1 MASHAGADKPEKADR
16 PNWKYLKSMQSGV
29 TTQPN
34 TSQGKEFDMP
44 LKKGSSQKTVSKNI
58 SKLKE
63 EGYPQEQSVA
73 IALQKAGKSKP
84 KLKSDAKSK

>member
-1 MASHAGADKPEKADR
+1 MASHAEEGRPDG
-16 PNWKYLKSMQSGV
+16 PNWKYLKLMQKGV
-29 TTQPN
+29 TTQPS

-73 IALQKAGKSKP
+73 IALQKAGKSKS
-84 KLKSDAKSK
+84 KLKSDTKKD